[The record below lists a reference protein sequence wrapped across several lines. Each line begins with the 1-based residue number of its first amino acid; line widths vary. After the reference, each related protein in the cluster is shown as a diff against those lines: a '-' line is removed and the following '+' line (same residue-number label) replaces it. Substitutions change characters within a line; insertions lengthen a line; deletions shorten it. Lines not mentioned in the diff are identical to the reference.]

1 MLPYMH
7 RGNLHADIPA
17 DLPDELF
24 TKLAGGSS
32 ARVERIVSRGH
43 RSPAG
48 HWYDQDEAEF
58 VLLVAGEAR
67 LEFEGVETRTLRPG
81 DWVTIPAHARHRVA
95 WTAPDRDTVWLAVFY
110 TEGERAR

>member
-17 DLPDELF
+17 ELPDELF

-95 WTAPDRDTVWLAVFY
+95 WTAPGRDTVWLAVFY
-110 TEGERAR
+110 SEGERTR